1 MPTSASGC
9 WRVATGVT
17 GETCVYLCVRNCP
30 GAGEGWGEGEEL
42 PVSIE
47 AFMEH
52 PGLFPRFRDHTLRK
66 FLPKL
71 KMMDKDIDLA
81 LYRNLCRSLSI
92 TISRDCFNVK
102 KHHTLYLDF
111 SKGLR

>member
-30 GAGEGWGEGEEL
+30 GAGVRNCPGAGEGWGEGEEL

-47 AFMEH
+47 TFMEH
-52 PGLFPRFRDHTLRK
+52 PGLFPAPRQRFRDHKLRK

-81 LYRNLCRSLSI
+81 PLPQSLSI
-92 TISRDCFNVK
+92 AVN
-102 KHHTLYLDF
+102 HNL
-111 SKGLR
+111 